1 MFTLVKEILLWDG
14 PEKQEDHRMVIIAG
28 LGNPTAQY
36 RGTRHNMG
44 FMFADNFAIKHS
56 ADFKLEPRLR
66 SEIASFFLNG
76 DKIIIVKPQTY
87 MNLSG
92 EALSLVKNFYKIEN
106 ENILIVY
113 DDISLPLGKM
123 RFRDK
128 GSDGGHNGIKS
139 IALHMGTTVFDRLKL
154 GIGPQPEHMKSDVYV
169 LQNFT
174 AEQLN
179 LITETMPKFIEAVE
193 FYLQANDFFLVQSKY
208 NG

>member
-1 MFTLVKEILLWDG
+1 MKL
-14 PEKQEDHRMVIIAG
+14 IIC
-28 LGNPTAQY
+28 LGNFGGKY
-36 RGTRHNMG
+36 ELTRHNMG
-44 FMFADNFAIKHS
+44 FIFADNFAIKHS

-66 SEIASFFLNG
+66 SEIASFILNG

-92 EALSLVKNFYKIEN
+92 EALSLVKNFYKIGN
-106 ENILIVY
+106 ENILIIY

-139 IALHMGTTVFDRLKL
+139 ITQHMGTTVFDRLKL
-154 GIGPQPEHMKSDVYV
+154 GIGPQPENMKSDVYV

-174 AEQLN
+174 TEQLN

-193 FYLQANDFFLVQSKY
+193 FYLQNSDFSLIQSKY

>member
-1 MFTLVKEILLWDG
+1 MVMKLL
-14 PEKQEDHRMVIIAG
+14 IC
-28 LGNPTAQY
+28 LGNFGGKY
-36 RGTRHNMG
+36 ELTRHNMG
-44 FMFADNFAIKHS
+44 FMFADNFAIKHGS
-56 ADFKLEPRLR
+56 DFKLEPRLR

-139 IALHMGTTVFDRLKL
+139 ITLHMGTTVFDRLKL
-154 GIGPQPEHMKSDVYV
+154 GIGPQPENMKSDVYV

-174 AEQLN
+174 TEQFN

-193 FYLQANDFFLVQSKY
+193 FYLQADDFSLIQSKY

>member
-1 MFTLVKEILLWDG
+1 MKLL
-14 PEKQEDHRMVIIAG
+14 IC
-28 LGNPTAQY
+28 LGNFGSKY
-36 RGTRHNMG
+36 ELTRHNMG
-44 FMFADNFAIKHS
+44 FMFADNFAVKHG

-66 SEIASFFLNG
+66 SEVASFFLNG

-92 EALSLVKNFYKIEN
+92 EALSLVKNFYKIED
-106 ENILIVY
+106 ENIIVIY

-139 IALHMGTTVFDRLKL
+139 IAQHIGTTVFDRLKL
-154 GIGPQPEHMKSDVYV
+154 GIGPQPERIKSEVYV

-174 AEQLN
+174 NEQLN
-179 LITETMPKFIEAVE
+179 LITDSMPKFIEAVE
-193 FYLQANDFFLVQSKY
+193 FYLQTDDFSLIQSKY

>member
-1 MFTLVKEILLWDG
+1 
-14 PEKQEDHRMVIIAG
+14 MVMKLIIC
-28 LGNPTAQY
+28 LGSFGSRY
-36 RGTRHNMG
+36 ELTRHNMG
-44 FMFADNFAIKHS
+44 FMFADNFAIKYS
-56 ADFKLEPRLR
+56 ADFKLETRLR

-92 EALSLVKNFYKIEN
+92 EALSLIKNFYKIEN

-139 IALHMGTTVFDRLKL
+139 ITLHMGTTVFDRLKL
-154 GIGPQPEHMKSDVYV
+154 GIGPQPENMKSESFV

-174 AEQLN
+174 SEQLN
-179 LITETMPKFIEAVE
+179 LISESMPKFIEAVE
-193 FYLQANDFFLVQSKY
+193 FYLQSPDFFLVQSKY

>member
-1 MFTLVKEILLWDG
+1 
-14 PEKQEDHRMVIIAG
+14 MVMKMLIC
-28 LGNPTAQY
+28 LGNFGGKY
-36 RGTRHNMG
+36 ELTRHNMG
-44 FMFADNFAIKHS
+44 FMFADNFAIKHDAS
-56 ADFKLEPRLR
+56 FKFESRLR
-66 SEIASFFLNG
+66 SEVAQFFLNS
-76 DKIIIVKPQTY
+76 DKIIVVKPQTY

-106 ENILIVY
+106 KDILVIY

-139 IALHMGTTVFDRLKL
+139 ITQHMGSTIFDRLKL
-154 GIGPQPEHMKSDVYV
+154 GVGPQPEFLKSEVFV

-174 AEQLN
+174 DEQLK
-179 LITETMPKFIEAVE
+179 LISDSMPKFIEAVE
-193 FYLQANDFFLVQSKY
+193 FYLTNGDFQLCQSKF